1 MGYFTTRNTC
11 IKGVVSGVPEN
22 TEDNLILDLI
32 PEEERESLVRHT
44 GIRFRK
50 IVEDRS
56 LSIEEFFHPLVEK
69 LLEELNWEKESI
81 DVLIC
86 VTQNQHNA
94 IPSVACKLHELLNL
108 EEEVFCYDINSGCS
122 GFVYGLYTVNQVLSG
137 LSGNNARAVL
147 CCGDISSF
155 LTEKTDKA
163 VRPVFSDA
171 VSVVGIEKRG
181 LSDDSS
187 DMYFNLETFGKGRNA
202 IYTETGKDAN
212 TYMRLNGID
221 IFNYSVK
228 YVPENVEGLLDHF
241 SIDKDDV
248 GLCFFHQAN
257 KVINEA
263 VRKKLSIPVEKTPYS
278 LYDYGNT
285 ASASIPVT
293 IGVVRERLNE
303 NSKEWTLLS
312 GFGVGFS
319 IASVVLKLN
328 PEVCFPPFSLKL

>member
-22 TEDNLILDLI
+22 TEDNLILELI
-32 PEEERESLVRHT
+32 AEEEREPLVKHT
-44 GIRFRK
+44 GIRFRR
-50 IVEDRS
+50 IVEDKS
-56 LSIEEFFHPLVEK
+56 LSIEQFFTPLVEK
-69 LLEELNWEKESI
+69 LLRELNWEKETI

-86 VTQNQHNA
+86 VTQNQFNA
-94 IPSVACKLHELLNL
+94 IPSVACKLHELLDL
-108 EEEVFCYDINSGCS
+108 EEKVFCYDINSGCS

-137 LSGNNARAVL
+137 LSGDYARAVL

-155 LTEKTDKA
+155 LTEETDKA

-171 VSVVGIEKRG
+171 VSVVGIERSESAG
-181 LSDDSS
+181 ESS
-187 DMYFNLETFGKGRNA
+187 DMHFNLETFGKGRNA
-202 IYTETGKDAN
+202 IYTDIGKDGK

-228 YVPENVEGLLDHF
+228 HVPGNIEGLLEHF
-241 SIDKDDV
+241 SVDKEDV
-248 GLCFFHQAN
+248 GLYFFHQAN

-263 VRKKLSIPVEKTPYS
+263 VRRKLSVPLKKVPST

-293 IGVVRERLNE
+293 IGVVGEQLDSE
-303 NSKEWTLLS
+303 KWTLLS

-328 PEVCFPPFSLKL
+328 PEICFPPFSLKL